1 MEQDQDCR
9 HNLLCSQK
17 IVGNSGFR
25 FTLKLVLG
33 ILARVFLEDTLC
45 KDKYEVVSLLS
56 LTLEVSTSLS

>member
-1 MEQDQDCR
+1 M
-9 HNLLCSQK
+9 
-17 IVGNSGFR
+17 GNSGFR

-33 ILARVFLEDTLC
+33 IPARVFLEDTLC